1 MRACVC
7 VYIYVHICAY
17 VYIKIY
23 THIIKSVL
31 YLVTYSI
38 SKEQHLEVIFEF
50 MSGIKSLP
58 TVHGLVPFVGD
69 LVEPLSCAP
78 RWEIQ

>member
-1 MRACVC
+1 
-7 VYIYVHICAY
+7 
-17 VYIKIY
+17 
-23 THIIKSVL
+23 
-31 YLVTYSI
+31 VTYSI